1 MMERLSRYGTVPRE
15 PHEIRG
21 SFQECRIKARISSR
35 HIIDQDASRR
45 TAKITLDVTD
55 TGVTFSP
62 GDRVVIMPSNNWTD
76 IEKVTSVLDLEYLLE
91 DPVPVNDAWKVYLQH
106 MGEIYQEYGTL
117 SVKKILRSGKLAP
130 LTEDVVS
137 KVALSNAFSNYASD
151 Q

>member
-1 MMERLSRYGTVPRE
+1 
-15 PHEIRG
+15 
-21 SFQECRIKARISSR
+21 
-35 HIIDQDASRR
+35 
-45 TAKITLDVTD
+45 
-55 TGVTFSP
+55 
-62 GDRVVIMPSNNWTD
+62 MPSNNWTD

-91 DPVPVNDAWKVYLQH
+91 DPVPVNDSWKGYLQH

>member
-1 MMERLSRYGTVPRE
+1 
-15 PHEIRG
+15 
-21 SFQECRIKARISSR
+21 
-35 HIIDQDASRR
+35 
-45 TAKITLDVTD
+45 
-55 TGVTFSP
+55 
-62 GDRVVIMPSNNWTD
+62 MPSNNWTD